1 MQKKIY
7 NVTLHIT
14 MKYFYFHTKIF
25 SFSLFAHLFY
35 IRLNKDLIIYLYFI
49 YHIYK
54 HIYISNTHPV
64 VVVVVVAIVVCGT
77 ITHAAKVNQY

>member
-1 MQKKIY
+1 MQKKFTTLRY
-7 NVTLHIT
+7 NIT

-64 VVVVVVAIVVCGT
+64 VVVVAAIVVCGT
-77 ITHAAKVNQY
+77 ITHATKVNQY